1 MSPPKE
7 IYSERVAG
15 FQGEGRTITRDM
27 TRISLLRLILGLS
40 ACVIFYF
47 GFGNQLYFIAFGI
60 LIVVFVYFVNHH
72 ARLKENYSETRILI
86 ELNENELKNLS
97 GENDTFD
104 YDPSNNYSNHIYAND
119 LDVFGTLSLF
129 RHINRTATL
138 TGKQMVIEHLL
149 TPGVDVLTIHER
161 KEVLSELCNAIDW
174 RQRFYFIGTQ
184 SGEKPG
190 DIPRIASWNAQP
202 RFFANRKHWI
212 VIATIVTLVTL
223 GLILYMTLFG
233 GINLLFLIF
242 LFVFNT
248 SIYQLFFRT
257 SATMYFRHF
266 GDFSRLFSTWSDLCT
281 LISEKPLGSVLG
293 KKVKAQVSGASRSF
307 REIANVNKLIAY
319 RSNGLMA
326 FIINGACLFDVWF
339 IFQIE
344 RWRKRCGHD
353 MNQWIDSI
361 HQVDFLNSFA
371 NYKFNHPAFCDAEI
385 SDGPNRISATLMGHP
400 LIQPG
405 RLVSNDFEIGVSS
418 NAHIITGS
426 NMSGK
431 STFLR
436 AVGLNMVL
444 ALNGLPV
451 CARTFSCSPLS
462 IATCIRISDSLEE
475 NQSYFRA
482 EIKKLSQIMKLLETG
497 RPYLVLLDEILRGTN
512 STDKQTGTRLF
523 YQRLATLNCV
533 ALLATHD
540 PEIGNLANE
549 APDHFQNFNFESYII
564 DSEIHFDYLLRPGV
578 SVTKNATLLMRQLNL
593 IQ

>member
-15 FQGEGRTITRDM
+15 FQSEGRTITRDM

-161 KEVLSELCNAIDW
+161 KEVLSELCKAIDW

-293 KKVKAQVSGASRSF
+293 K
-307 REIANVNKLIAY
+307 
-319 RSNGLMA
+319 
-326 FIINGACLFDVWF
+326 
-339 IFQIE
+339 
-344 RWRKRCGHD
+344 
-353 MNQWIDSI
+353 
-361 HQVDFLNSFA
+361 
-371 NYKFNHPAFCDAEI
+371 
-385 SDGPNRISATLMGHP
+385 
-400 LIQPG
+400 
-405 RLVSNDFEIGVSS
+405 
-418 NAHIITGS
+418 
-426 NMSGK
+426 
-431 STFLR
+431 
-436 AVGLNMVL
+436 
-444 ALNGLPV
+444 
-451 CARTFSCSPLS
+451 
-462 IATCIRISDSLEE
+462 
-475 NQSYFRA
+475 
-482 EIKKLSQIMKLLETG
+482 
-497 RPYLVLLDEILRGTN
+497 
-512 STDKQTGTRLF
+512 
-523 YQRLATLNCV
+523 
-533 ALLATHD
+533 
-540 PEIGNLANE
+540 
-549 APDHFQNFNFESYII
+549 
-564 DSEIHFDYLLRPGV
+564 
-578 SVTKNATLLMRQLNL
+578 
-593 IQ
+593 